1 MPLLFSYGTLQIP
14 KVQLETFHRL
24 LEGRP
29 DELIGYRLDYI
40 EIADPEVLRKS
51 EQAYHPILRYTG
63 VNQDVI
69 QGMLFEISDQE
80 LVQADEYEVDDYVRI
95 ETELA
100 SGKRGYIYVEK

>member
-24 LEGRP
+24 LEGSP
-29 DELIGYRLDYI
+29 DELVGYRLDYI

-51 EQAYHPILRYTG
+51 EQPHHPILRYTG
-63 VNQDVI
+63 VHQDVI

-80 LVQADEYEVDDYVRI
+80 LAQADEYEVDDYVRI

-100 SGKRGYIYVEK
+100 SGKRGYISVEK